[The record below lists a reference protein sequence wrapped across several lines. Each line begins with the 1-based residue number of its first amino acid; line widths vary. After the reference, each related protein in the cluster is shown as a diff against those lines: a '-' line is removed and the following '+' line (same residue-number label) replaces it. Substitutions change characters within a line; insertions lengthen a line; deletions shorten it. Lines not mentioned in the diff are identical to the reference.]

1 MATEPA
7 VLQTLTADLIAAYFA
22 VFRALRHHH
31 RYDVPNYVDA
41 LHREVLRHGQAVR
54 TPTGMTPFDLI
65 VAEQAGLTVVKT
77 RRLSEN
83 HIAPVQLGL
92 SAAGLSLGFVVTFGT
107 ATPEFRRCTGVHSA
121 STRPEDA

>member
-1 MATEPA
+1 MSTEPVA
-7 VLQTLTADLIAAYFA
+7 LQTLTADLIAAYFA

-54 TPTGMTPFDLI
+54 TPTGVTPFDLI
-65 VAEQAGLTVVKT
+65 IAEQAGLTVVKT

-83 HIAPVQLGL
+83 HIAPVQIGL

-107 ATPEFRRCTGVHSA
+107 ATPEFRRCTGVRSA

>member
-1 MATEPA
+1 MSTEPA
-7 VLQTLTADLIAAYFA
+7 ALQILTADILAAYFA

-77 RRLSEN
+77 RRLSAN
-83 HIAPVQLGL
+83 HLAPVQLGL

-107 ATPEFRRCTGVHSA
+107 ATPEFRRCTGVRSA
-121 STRPEDA
+121 STGPEDA